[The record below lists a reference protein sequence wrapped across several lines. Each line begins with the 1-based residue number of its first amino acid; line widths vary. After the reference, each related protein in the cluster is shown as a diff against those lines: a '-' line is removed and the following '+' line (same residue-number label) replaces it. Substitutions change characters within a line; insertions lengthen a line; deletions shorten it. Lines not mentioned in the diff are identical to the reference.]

1 MDAEARGSDLSR
13 VSVFGL
19 LPSVLACFVLG
30 RREVGVTPSVWKMPQ
45 FRCTVPTRIAVW
57 RGPVKRLIGLKTGV
71 G

>member
-1 MDAEARGSDLSR
+1 M
-13 VSVFGL
+13 FGL